1 LLLRPAFSL
10 KGKDKIMGRITD
22 NRADVYQEITD
33 QMIAMIEAG
42 TRPWSKSWN
51 GSTAPNIPLRFTGVP
66 YRGINVLTLW
76 VAAMTK
82 GYGSPHWL
90 TFKQALALGGCVRKG
105 EKGSTVVYANKI
117 VVEDAKGD
125 QGGERGEDS
134 KRQVAF
140 LKRYTVF
147 NAEQIDG
154 IDAKY
159 PTPAPII
166 TAPNPDERDAEL
178 DALFGRV
185 PVTLKHHGSQPYYQ
199 PSGDHVVMPEFADF
213 HTSDDYYSTLA
224 HELCH
229 ATGHADR
236 LARPSLLST
245 KREDYARE
253 ELVAEL
259 GAAFISGAIGIKLHD
274 REDHAAYL
282 ANWLQT
288 LRSDKRAIFTA
299 ATQAQAAADWLLA
312 RMGAEIVQQMD
323 EAA

>member
-1 LLLRPAFSL
+1 
-10 KGKDKIMGRITD
+10 MGRITD

-42 TRPWSKSWN
+42 TRPWSKSWD
-51 GSTAPNIPLRFTGVP
+51 GAPPPNIPLRFTGVP

-82 GYGSPHWL
+82 GYVRTHWL

-117 VVEDAKGD
+117 EVDD
-125 QGGERGEDS
+125 QEEGERGEDG

-154 IDAKY
+154 IEAKY
-159 PTPAPII
+159 PTLAPII
-166 TAPNPDERDAEL
+166 ITSNPDERDAKL

-185 PVTLKHHGSQPYYQ
+185 PVTVRHHGAQPYYQ
-199 PSGDHVVMPEFADF
+199 PSGDHVVMPAFADF
-213 HTSDDYYSTLA
+213 HTGDDYYSTLA
-224 HELCH
+224 HEFCH
-229 ATGHADR
+229 ATGHANR
-236 LARPSLLST
+236 LARPYLLSA

-282 ANWLQT
+282 ANWLLA
-288 LRSDKRAIFTA
+288 LRNDKRCIFTA
-299 ATQAQAAADWLLA
+299 ATQAQAAADWLLS
-312 RMGAEIVQQMD
+312 RMGAESAAQME

>member
-1 LLLRPAFSL
+1 
-10 KGKDKIMGRITD
+10 MGRITD
-22 NRADVYQEITD
+22 NRADIYQEITD
-33 QMIAMIEAG
+33 QMTAMIEAG

-51 GSTAPNIPLRFTGVP
+51 GSTAPTIPLRSTGVP

-82 GYGSPHWL
+82 GYASPHWL

-117 VVEDAKGD
+117 EVNADSKAQEGA
-125 QGGERGEDS
+125 ERGEDG

-154 IDAKY
+154 IEAKY
-159 PTPAPII
+159 PAPAPIL
-166 TAPNPDERDAEL
+166 TATNPHERDAEL
-178 DALFGRV
+178 DTLFARV
-185 PVTLKHHGSQPYYQ
+185 PVAVRHHGSQPYYQ

-213 HTSDDYYSTLA
+213 HTGDDYYSTLA

-229 ATGHADR
+229 ATGHVDR
-236 LARPSLLST
+236 LARPTLVST
-245 KREDYARE
+245 KRADYARE

-259 GAAFISGAIGIKLHD
+259 GAAFVSGAIGIKLHD

-282 ANWLQT
+282 ASWLQA
-288 LRSDKRAIFTA
+288 LRNDKRCIFTA
-299 ATQAQAAADWLLA
+299 ATQAQAAADWLLS
-312 RMGAEIVQQMD
+312 RMSN
-323 EAA
+323 AAMSVAA

>member
-1 LLLRPAFSL
+1 
-10 KGKDKIMGRITD
+10 MGRIID
-22 NRADVYQEITD
+22 NRADVYQDITD

-51 GSTAPNIPLRFTGVP
+51 GTNAPNIPLRSTGVP
-66 YRGINVLTLW
+66 YRGINFLTLW
-76 VAAMTK
+76 VASMTK
-82 GYGSPHWL
+82 GYVSPHWL

-117 VVEDAKGD
+117 VVGDGKGGEQSGT
-125 QGGERGEDS
+125 QGGEAGGEG

-154 IDAKY
+154 IEKQY

-166 TAPNPDERDAEL
+166 TATNPDDRDAEL
-178 DALFGRV
+178 DALFGQV
-185 PVTLKHHGSQPYYQ
+185 PVPVRHHGSQPYYQ
-199 PSGDHVVMPEFADF
+199 PGSDHVVMPHFADF

-229 ATGHADR
+229 ASGHQDR
-236 LARPSLLST
+236 LARPTLLST

-259 GAAFISGAIGIKLHD
+259 GAAFVSGAIGIKLHD

-282 ANWLQT
+282 SSWLQA
-288 LRSDKRAIFTA
+288 LRNDKRCIFTA
-299 ATQAQAAADWLLA
+299 ARQAQEAADWLLCH
-312 RMGAEIVQQMD
+312 MGAQQ
-323 EAA
+323 AAALEKAA

>member
-1 LLLRPAFSL
+1 
-10 KGKDKIMGRITD
+10 MGRITD
-22 NRADVYQEITD
+22 NRADVYQEVTD

-51 GSTAPNIPLRFTGVP
+51 GASTPNIPLRSTGVP
-66 YRGINVLTLW
+66 YRGINVLALW

-82 GYGSPHWL
+82 GYASPHWL

-117 VVEDAKGD
+117 DVHDDKDD
-125 QGGERGEDS
+125 QGGDDGR
-134 KRQVAF
+134 RQVAF

-154 IDAKY
+154 IEAKY
-159 PTPAPII
+159 PAPAPII
-166 TAPNPDERDAEL
+166 AATNLDERDAEL

-199 PSGDHVVMPEFADF
+199 PSSDHVVMPEFADF

-229 ATGHADR
+229 ATGHVDR
-236 LARPSLLST
+236 LARPSLMST

-259 GAAFISGAIGIKLHD
+259 GAAFVSGAIGIKLHD

-282 ANWLQT
+282 ANWLSA
-288 LRSDKRAIFTA
+288 LRNDKRCIFTA
-299 ATQAQAAADWLLA
+299 ATQAQAAADWLLS
-312 RMGAEIVQQMD
+312 RMAIETAPEMD

>member
-1 LLLRPAFSL
+1 
-10 KGKDKIMGRITD
+10 MGRITD
-22 NRADVYQEITD
+22 NRADIYQEITD

-51 GSTAPNIPLRFTGVP
+51 GSTAPNIPLRSTGVP
-66 YRGINVLTLW
+66 YRGINVLSLW

-82 GYGSPHWL
+82 GYASPHWL

-105 EKGSTVVYANKI
+105 EKGSIVVYANKI
-117 VVEDAKGD
+117 EIHEDKVD
-125 QGGERGEDS
+125 QGSKPGEDS

-147 NAEQIDG
+147 NAEQIEG
-154 IDAKY
+154 IEAKY
-159 PTPAPII
+159 PAPAPII
-166 TAPNPDERDAEL
+166 TATNPDQRDAEL

-185 PVTLKHHGSQPYYQ
+185 PVILKHHGEQPYYQ
-199 PSGDHVVMPEFADF
+199 PSGDHVVMPKFADF

-229 ATGHADR
+229 ATGHIDR
-236 LARPSLLST
+236 LARPSLIST

-259 GAAFISGAIGIKLHD
+259 GAAFVSGAIGIKLHD

-282 ANWLQT
+282 ANWLSA
-288 LRSDKRAIFTA
+288 LRNDKRCIFTA
-299 ATQAQAAADWLLA
+299 ATQAQAAADWLLS
-312 RMGAEIVQQMD
+312 RMAIETAPQIGD
-323 EAA
+323 DD

>member
-1 LLLRPAFSL
+1 
-10 KGKDKIMGRITD
+10 MGRITD

-33 QMIAMIEAG
+33 QMVAMLEVG

-51 GSTAPNIPLRFTGVP
+51 GASTPNIPLRSTGAP

-76 VAAMTK
+76 VVAMTK
-82 GYGSPHWL
+82 GYASPHWL

-117 VVEDAKGD
+117 EVDADKGQ
-125 QGGERGEDS
+125 QGGDDG
-134 KRQVAF
+134 KKQIAF

-154 IDAKY
+154 IEAKY
-159 PTPAPII
+159 PAPAPII
-166 TAPNPDERDAEL
+166 TATNPDERDAEL
-178 DALFGRV
+178 DALFSRV
-185 PVTLKHHGSQPYYQ
+185 PVTVHHRGSQPYYT
-199 PSGDHVVMPEFADF
+199 PSDDHVVMPKFADF
-213 HTSDDYYSTLA
+213 HTGDDYYSTLA

-229 ATGHADR
+229 ATGHVDR
-236 LARPSLLST
+236 LARPNFLST

-259 GAAFISGAIGIKLHD
+259 GAAFVSGAIGIKLHD

-282 ANWLQT
+282 ANWLQA
-288 LRSDKRAIFTA
+288 LRNDKRCIFTA
-299 ATQAQAAADWLLA
+299 ATQAQAAADWLLS
-312 RMGAEIVQQMD
+312 RMAIDTAPELE

>member
-1 LLLRPAFSL
+1 
-10 KGKDKIMGRITD
+10 MGRITD

-33 QMIAMIEAG
+33 QMIAFLEAG
-42 TRPWSKSWN
+42 TRPWLKSWN
-51 GSTAPNIPLRFTGVP
+51 GSTAPNIPLRSTGVP

-76 VAAMTK
+76 MVAMTK
-82 GYGSPHWL
+82 DYASPHWL

-105 EKGSTVVYANKI
+105 EKGSTVVLANKI
-117 VVEDAKGD
+117 EVDDKGER
-125 QGGERGEDS
+125 GGERGEDG

-154 IDAKY
+154 IEAKY
-159 PTPAPII
+159 PAPAPII
-166 TAPNPDERDAEL
+166 TATNLDARDAEL
-178 DALFGRV
+178 DALFSRV
-185 PVTLKHHGSQPYYQ
+185 PVTVRHHGSQPYYQ

-213 HTSDDYYSTLA
+213 HTGDDYYSTLA

-229 ATGHADR
+229 ATGHVDR
-236 LARPSLLST
+236 LARPSLIST

-259 GAAFISGAIGIKLHD
+259 GAAFVSGAIGIKLHD

-282 ANWLQT
+282 ASWLQA
-288 LRSDKRAIFTA
+288 LRNDKRCIFTA
-299 ATQAQAAADWLLA
+299 ATQAQAAADWLLS
-312 RMGAEIVQQMD
+312 RMGAESATIL

>member
-1 LLLRPAFSL
+1 
-10 KGKDKIMGRITD
+10 MGRITD

-33 QMIAMIEAG
+33 QMVAMLEAG
-42 TRPWSKSWN
+42 TRPWSRSWN
-51 GSTAPNIPLRFTGVP
+51 GSTAPNIPLRSTGVP

-76 VAAMTK
+76 VVAMTK
-82 GYGSPHWL
+82 GYASPHWL

-117 VVEDAKGD
+117 EVDDK
-125 QGGERGEDS
+125 GERGDTGEDG

-154 IDAKY
+154 IEAKY
-159 PTPAPII
+159 LAPLSVI
-166 TAPNPDERDAEL
+166 TATNPDARDAEL
-178 DALFGRV
+178 DTLFSRV
-185 PVTLKHHGSQPYYQ
+185 PVTVRHHGSQPYYQ

-213 HTSDDYYSTLA
+213 HTGDDYYSTLA

-229 ATGHADR
+229 ATGHVDR
-236 LARPSLLST
+236 LARPSLIST

-259 GAAFISGAIGIKLHD
+259 GAAFVSGAIGIKLHD

-282 ANWLQT
+282 ASWLQA
-288 LRSDKRAIFTA
+288 LRNDKRCIFTA
-299 ATQAQAAADWLLA
+299 ATQAQAAADWLLS
-312 RMGAEIVQQMD
+312 RMAIATAPEL

>member
-1 LLLRPAFSL
+1 
-10 KGKDKIMGRITD
+10 MGRITD
-22 NRADVYQEITD
+22 NRADIYQEITD

-51 GSTAPNIPLRFTGVP
+51 GSTAPNIPLRSTGVP

-76 VAAMTK
+76 VAAMRK
-82 GYGSPHWL
+82 GYASPHWL
-90 TFKQALALGGCVRKG
+90 TFKQALATGGCVRKG

-117 VVEDAKGD
+117 EVDDDKGD
-125 QGGERGEDS
+125 KGEDG

-154 IDAKY
+154 IEAKY
-159 PTPAPII
+159 PAPAPII
-166 TAPNPDERDAEL
+166 TATNPDERDAEL

-185 PVTLKHHGSQPYYQ
+185 PIEVRHEGSQPCYF
-199 PSGDHVVMPEFADF
+199 PALDRVHIPAFADF
-213 HTSDDYYSTLA
+213 HTGDDYYSTLA
-224 HELCH
+224 HELVH
-229 ATGHADR
+229 GTGHVDR
-236 LARPSLLST
+236 LARPTLIST

-259 GAAFISGAIGIKLHD
+259 GAAFVSGTIGIKLHD

-282 ANWLQT
+282 AHWVQA

-299 ATQAQAAADWLLA
+299 ASQAQAAADWLLS
-312 RMGAEIVQQMD
+312 RMAIVTAPVME

>member
-1 LLLRPAFSL
+1 
-10 KGKDKIMGRITD
+10 MGRITD

-33 QMIAMIEAG
+33 QMVAMLEAG

-51 GSTAPNIPLRFTGVP
+51 GSTTPNIPLRSTGVP

-76 VAAMTK
+76 VVAMTK
-82 GYGSPHWL
+82 GYTSPHWL

-117 VVEDAKGD
+117 EVDDK
-125 QGGERGEDS
+125 GERAGTGEDG

-147 NAEQIDG
+147 NAEQING
-154 IDAKY
+154 IEAKY
-159 PTPAPII
+159 PAPLPIV
-166 TAPNPDERDAEL
+166 TATNPDERDVEL
-178 DALFGRV
+178 DALFFRV
-185 PVTLKHHGSQPYYQ
+185 PITVQHKGSQPYYQ
-199 PSGDHVVMPEFADF
+199 PSTDHVVMPEFADF
-213 HTSDDYYSTLA
+213 HTGDSYYSTLA

-229 ATGHADR
+229 ATGHVDR
-236 LARPSLLST
+236 LARPTLIST

-259 GAAFISGAIGIKLHD
+259 GAAFVSGAIGIKLHD

-282 ANWLQT
+282 ASWLSA
-288 LRSDKRAIFTA
+288 LRNDKRCIFTA
-299 ATQAQAAADWLLA
+299 ATQAQAAADWLLS
-312 RMGAEIVQQMD
+312 RMGAETAQLLDDV
-323 EAA
+323 A

>member
-1 LLLRPAFSL
+1 
-10 KGKDKIMGRITD
+10 MGRITE

-51 GSTAPNIPLRFTGVP
+51 GSTAPNIPLRSTGVS

-82 GYGSPHWL
+82 GYASPHWL

-105 EKGSTVVYANKI
+105 EKGSIVVYANKI
-117 VVEDAKGD
+117 EVDADKGD
-125 QGGERGEDS
+125 QGGEDG

-147 NAEQIDG
+147 NSEQIDG
-154 IDAKY
+154 IETKY
-159 PTPAPII
+159 PAPAPVII
-166 TAPNPDERDAEL
+166 ATNPDDRDGEL
-178 DALFGRV
+178 DALFSRIPITV
-185 PVTLKHHGSQPYYQ
+185 QHRGSQPFYRL
-199 PSGDHVVMPEFADF
+199 SDDIVVMPEFADF

-229 ATGHADR
+229 AVGHRDR
-236 LARPSLLST
+236 LNRPTLYST
-245 KREDYARE
+245 KREDYARD

-259 GAAFISGAIGIKLHD
+259 GAAFVSGTIGIKLHD

-282 ANWLQT
+282 SSWLEA
-288 LRSDKRAIFTA
+288 LRNDKRAIFTA
-299 ATQAQAAADWLLA
+299 ARHAQEAADWLLS
-312 RMGAEIVQQMD
+312 RMGADSAAQMD

>member
-1 LLLRPAFSL
+1 MA
-10 KGKDKIMGRITD
+10 RITD

-33 QMIAMIEAG
+33 QMVAMLEAG

-51 GSTAPNIPLRFTGVP
+51 GSTAPNIPLRSTGVP

-76 VAAMTK
+76 VVAMTK
-82 GYGSPHWL
+82 GYASPHWL

-117 VVEDAKGD
+117 EVDDKGER
-125 QGGERGEDS
+125 GSERGEDG

-154 IDAKY
+154 IEAKY
-159 PTPAPII
+159 PAPAPII
-166 TAPNPDERDAEL
+166 TASNPDARDDEL
-178 DALFGRV
+178 DALFSHV
-185 PVTLKHHGSQPYYQ
+185 PVTVRHHGSQPYYQ
-199 PSGDHVVMPEFADF
+199 PSADHVVMPEFADF
-213 HTSDDYYSTLA
+213 HTGDDYYSTLA

-229 ATGHADR
+229 ATGHVDR
-236 LARPSLLST
+236 LARPTLIST

-259 GAAFISGAIGIKLHD
+259 GAAFVSGAIGIKLHD
-274 REDHAAYL
+274 REDHASYL
-282 ANWLQT
+282 ASWLQA
-288 LRSDKRAIFTA
+288 LRNDKRCIFTA
-299 ATQAQAAADWLLA
+299 ATQAQAAADWLLS
-312 RMGAEIVQQMD
+312 RMAIDTAPELEEV
-323 EAA
+323 A

>member
-1 LLLRPAFSL
+1 
-10 KGKDKIMGRITD
+10 MGRITD
-22 NRADVYQEITD
+22 NRADIYQEITD

-51 GSTAPNIPLRFTGVP
+51 GSTAPNIPLRSTGVP

-82 GYGSPHWL
+82 GYASPHWL

-117 VVEDAKGD
+117 EVDADK
-125 QGGERGEDS
+125 GGESSEDG

-154 IDAKY
+154 IEAKY

-166 TAPNPDERDAEL
+166 TATNPDERDAEL
-178 DALFGRV
+178 DALFARIS
-185 PVTLKHHGSQPYYQ
+185 VTLKHFGSQPYYQ

-229 ATGHADR
+229 YAARRIMPHGLSDR
-236 LARPSLLST
+236 RIS
-245 KREDYARE
+245 EDQPCGGSA
-253 ELVAEL
+253 
-259 GAAFISGAIGIKLHD
+259 
-274 REDHAAYL
+274 
-282 ANWLQT
+282 
-288 LRSDKRAIFTA
+288 
-299 ATQAQAAADWLLA
+299 
-312 RMGAEIVQQMD
+312 
-323 EAA
+323 

>member
-1 LLLRPAFSL
+1 
-10 KGKDKIMGRITD
+10 MGRITD

-33 QMIAMIEAG
+33 QMIGMIEAG

-51 GSTAPNIPLRFTGVP
+51 GSTAPNIPLRSTGVP

-117 VVEDAKGD
+117 VVDDAKGD
-125 QGGERGEDS
+125 QGGERSEDN
-134 KRQVAF
+134 KRQIAF

-166 TAPNPDERDAEL
+166 TATNPDERDDEL
-178 DALFGRV
+178 DALFGQV
-185 PVTLKHHGSQPYYQ
+185 PITLKHHGSQPYYQ

-236 LARPSLLST
+236 LARSSLLST

-312 RMGAEIVQQMD
+312 RMGAENVQQMD

>member
-1 LLLRPAFSL
+1 MR
-10 KGKDKIMGRITD
+10 RITD

-51 GSTAPNIPLRFTGVP
+51 GSTAPNIPLRSTGVP
-66 YRGINVLTLW
+66 YRGINVLSLW
-76 VAAMTK
+76 VASMTK
-82 GYGSPHWL
+82 GFASPHWL

-105 EKGSTVVYANKI
+105 EKGSTVVYANTI
-117 VVEDAKGD
+117 EVDADKGE
-125 QGGERGEDS
+125 QGSESGTEG

-166 TAPNPDERDAEL
+166 TATNPDKRDAKL

-199 PSGDHVVMPEFADF
+199 PSSDHVVMPEYTDF

-229 ATGHADR
+229 STGHVDR
-236 LARPSLLST
+236 LARPTLISA
-245 KREDYARE
+245 KREDYACE

-282 ANWLQT
+282 ANWLT
-288 LRSDKRAIFTA
+288 LWRGEHKPSNREVSI
-299 ATQAQAAADWLLA
+299 
-312 RMGAEIVQQMD
+312 M
-323 EAA
+323 

>member
-1 LLLRPAFSL
+1 
-10 KGKDKIMGRITD
+10 MGRITD

-33 QMIAMIEAG
+33 QMVAMLEAG

-51 GSTAPNIPLRFTGVP
+51 GCTAPNIPLRSTGVP

-76 VAAMTK
+76 VVAMTK
-82 GYGSPHWL
+82 GYASPHWL

-117 VVEDAKGD
+117 EVDDK
-125 QGGERGEDS
+125 GERGGTGEDG

-154 IDAKY
+154 IEAKY
-159 PTPAPII
+159 PAPLSVI
-166 TAPNPDERDAEL
+166 TATNPDARDAEL
-178 DALFGRV
+178 DTLFSRV
-185 PVTLKHHGSQPYYQ
+185 PVTVRHHGSQPYYQ

-213 HTSDDYYSTLA
+213 HTGDDYYSTLA

-229 ATGHADR
+229 ATGHVDR
-236 LARPSLLST
+236 LARPSLIST

-259 GAAFISGAIGIKLHD
+259 GAAFVSGAIGIKLHD

-282 ANWLQT
+282 ASWLQA
-288 LRSDKRAIFTA
+288 LRNDKRCIFTA
-299 ATQAQAAADWLLA
+299 ATQAQAAADWLLS
-312 RMGAEIVQQMD
+312 RMAIATAPEL

>member
-1 LLLRPAFSL
+1 
-10 KGKDKIMGRITD
+10 MGRITD
-22 NRADVYQEITD
+22 NRADVYQEVTD

-42 TRPWSKSWN
+42 ARPWSKSWN
-51 GSTAPNIPLRFTGVP
+51 GALTPNIPLRSTGVP

-82 GYGSPHWL
+82 GYASPHWL

-117 VVEDAKGD
+117 VVDDAQAD
-125 QGGERGEDS
+125 QGSEDG

-147 NAEQIDG
+147 NTEQIDG
-154 IDAKY
+154 IEAKY
-159 PTPAPII
+159 PAPAPII
-166 TAPNPDERDAEL
+166 TATNPEERDAEL
-178 DALFGRV
+178 DALFSRV
-185 PVTLKHHGSQPYYQ
+185 PVTLEHHGAQPYYQ
-199 PSGDHVVMPEFADF
+199 PSSDHVVMPAFTDF

-224 HELCH
+224 HEFCH
-229 ATGHADR
+229 ATGHIDR
-236 LARPSLLST
+236 LARPTLLST

-259 GAAFISGAIGIKLHD
+259 GAAFVSGAIGIKLHD

-282 ANWLQT
+282 ASWLQA
-288 LRSDKRAIFTA
+288 LRSDKRCIFTA
-299 ATQAQAAADWLLA
+299 ATQAQAAADWLLSHMA
-312 RMGAEIVQQMD
+312 IEVASELDEGA
-323 EAA
+323 

>member
-1 LLLRPAFSL
+1 MA
-10 KGKDKIMGRITD
+10 RITD
-22 NRADVYQEITD
+22 NRPDVYQEITD
-33 QMIAMIEAG
+33 HIIAMIEAG

-51 GSTAPNIPLRFTGVP
+51 GSTAPSIPLRSTGVP

-82 GYGSPHWL
+82 GYASPHWL
-90 TFKQALALGGCVRKG
+90 TFKQAIALGGCVRKG

-117 VVEDAKGD
+117 VVDDAKGD
-125 QGGERGEDS
+125 QAG
-134 KRQVAF
+134 KREVAF

-154 IDAKY
+154 IEAKY

-166 TAPNPDERDAEL
+166 TATNPDERDAEL
-178 DALFGRV
+178 DALFGCI
-185 PVTLKHHGSQPYYQ
+185 PVTLRHHGSQPYYQ
-199 PSGDHVVMPEFADF
+199 PSGDHVVMPEFAVF
-213 HTSDDYYSTLA
+213 HTGDAYYSTLA

-229 ATGHADR
+229 ATGHGDR
-236 LARPSLLST
+236 LARPTLLST

-259 GAAFISGAIGIKLHD
+259 GAAFVSGAIGIKLHD

-282 ANWLQT
+282 ASWLQA
-288 LRSDKRAIFTA
+288 LRNDKRCIFTA
-299 ATQAQAAADWLLA
+299 ASQAQAAADWLLS
-312 RMGAEIVQQMD
+312 RMGAENALEME

>member
-1 LLLRPAFSL
+1 
-10 KGKDKIMGRITD
+10 MGRITD

-51 GSTAPNIPLRFTGVP
+51 GSTAPNIPLRSTGVP

-82 GYGSPHWL
+82 GYACPHWL
-90 TFKQALALGGCVRKG
+90 TFKQAIALGGCVRKG

-117 VVEDAKGD
+117 EVDADKGSKGSAD
-125 QGGERGEDS
+125 G

-154 IDAKY
+154 IEANY
-159 PTPAPII
+159 PAPAPII
-166 TAPNPDERDAEL
+166 TATNPDDRDAEL

-185 PVTLKHHGSQPYYQ
+185 PVTLTHYGSQPYYQ
-199 PSGDHVVMPEFADF
+199 PSGDHVVMPEYPDF

-229 ATGHADR
+229 ATGVNR
-236 LARPSLLST
+236 RP
-245 KREDYARE
+245 
-253 ELVAEL
+253 
-259 GAAFISGAIGIKLHD
+259 
-274 REDHAAYL
+274 
-282 ANWLQT
+282 
-288 LRSDKRAIFTA
+288 KRAL
-299 ATQAQAAADWLLA
+299 TQF
-312 RMGAEIVQQMD
+312 
-323 EAA
+323 

>member
-1 LLLRPAFSL
+1 
-10 KGKDKIMGRITD
+10 MGRITD
-22 NRADVYQEITD
+22 NRTDVYQEITD

-51 GSTAPNIPLRFTGVP
+51 GSTAPTIPLRSTGVP

-82 GYGSPHWL
+82 GFASPHWL

-117 VVEDAKGD
+117 VVDDAKGE
-125 QGGERGEDS
+125 QGGNQGEDS

-154 IDAKY
+154 IAAKY
-159 PTPAPII
+159 PAPAPII
-166 TAPNPDERDAEL
+166 TATNPEARDAEL

-185 PVTLKHHGSQPYYQ
+185 PIALRHHGSQPCYY
-199 PSGDHVVMPEFADF
+199 PTLDRVDMPEFTNF

-224 HELCH
+224 HEFVH
-229 ATGHADR
+229 GSGHKSR
-236 LARPSLLST
+236 LARPTLYSP
-245 KREDYARE
+245 KKADEARE

-259 GAAFISGAIGIKLHD
+259 GAAFISAAIGIKLHD

-282 ANWLQT
+282 AHWLSA
-288 LRSDKRAIFTA
+288 LRNDKRAIFTA
-299 ATQAQAAADWLLA
+299 ATQAQAAADWLLSSMA
-312 RMGAEIVQQMD
+312 IKTVSQMD

>member
-1 LLLRPAFSL
+1 
-10 KGKDKIMGRITD
+10 MGRITD
-22 NRADVYQEITD
+22 NRADVYQDITD

-51 GSTAPNIPLRFTGVP
+51 GAAAPNIALRSTGVP
-66 YRGINVLTLW
+66 YRGINILSLW
-76 VAAMTK
+76 VASMTK
-82 GYGSPHWL
+82 GYASRHWL

-117 VVEDAKGD
+117 VVGD
-125 QGGERGEDS
+125 SKGGEGANEQSGDGQ
-134 KRQVAF
+134 RQVAF

-154 IDAKY
+154 IEAQY
-159 PTPAPII
+159 PTPAAII
-166 TAPNPDERDAEL
+166 TATNPDDRDAEL
-178 DALFGRV
+178 DTLFGRV
-185 PVTLKHHGSQPYYQ
+185 PVTVRHQGAQPYYQ
-199 PSGDHVVMPEFADF
+199 PSGDHVVMPHFADF

-229 ATGHADR
+229 ASGHQDR
-236 LARPSLLST
+236 LARPTLLST

-259 GAAFISGAIGIKLHD
+259 GAAFVSGAIGIKLHD

-282 ANWLQT
+282 SSWLQA
-288 LRSDKRAIFTA
+288 LRNDKRCIFTA
-299 ATQAQAAADWLLA
+299 ARQAQDAADWLLSH
-312 RMGAEIVQQMD
+312 MGAEQAAALE

>member
-1 LLLRPAFSL
+1 
-10 KGKDKIMGRITD
+10 MGRITD

-33 QMIAMIEAG
+33 QMVAMLEAG

-51 GSTAPNIPLRFTGVP
+51 GSTAPNIPLRSTGVP

-76 VAAMTK
+76 VVAMTK
-82 GYGSPHWL
+82 GYASPHWL

-117 VVEDAKGD
+117 EVDDK
-125 QGGERGEDS
+125 GERGGTGEDG

-159 PTPAPII
+159 PAPLPVI
-166 TAPNPDERDAEL
+166 TATNPDARDAEL
-178 DALFGRV
+178 DTLFSRV
-185 PVTLKHHGSQPYYQ
+185 PVTVRHHGSQPYYQ

-213 HTSDDYYSTLA
+213 HAGDDYYSTLA

-229 ATGHADR
+229 ATGHVDR
-236 LARPSLLST
+236 LARPSLIST

-259 GAAFISGAIGIKLHD
+259 GAAFVSGAIGIKLHD

-282 ANWLQT
+282 ASWLQA
-288 LRSDKRAIFTA
+288 LRNDKRCIFTA
-299 ATQAQAAADWLLA
+299 ATQAQAAADWLLS
-312 RMGAEIVQQMD
+312 RMAIDTAPELE